1 MNIGDEL
8 EVEIGPVAHGGH
20 FVARFEGRVV
30 FVRHAITG
38 ERVIAKVTEISKSFA
53 RADCIKVLSPSP
65 DRRDAECSYAR
76 PNGCGGCDFQHVTP
90 AKQREFKTHIIKEQF
105 QRLANMEVDVQVE
118 EVPPIFGWR
127 TRMEFNISKNR
138 RVAMFQSRSND
149 LIEIESCKI
158 ADPKISIDA
167 LNSQNLEPGSKIE
180 VVVDGLG
187 NTHSDQSKSDRL
199 PYEVSGQK
207 FEVSLE
213 SFWQSHKNAPS
224 LLSDVVTML
233 AGYRAGDHVVDLY
246 SGIGVLTSPSLK
258 VIGLGGRLTLV
269 EESESAISD
278 AKWNFATANN
288 VEICSGR
295 VEKEIQKLSSCDL
308 VILDPPRSGA
318 GAKVLNEI
326 VRLAPRTVIYVACD
340 PAALA
345 RDAGYLATRSYAMDT
360 LRAFDLF
367 PMTQHMECVAR
378 FIRS

>member
-1 MNIGDEL
+1 
-8 EVEIGPVAHGGH
+8 
-20 FVARFEGRVV
+20 
-30 FVRHAITG
+30 
-38 ERVIAKVTEISKSFA
+38 
-53 RADCIKVLSPSP
+53 
-65 DRRDAECSYAR
+65 
-76 PNGCGGCDFQHVTP
+76 
-90 AKQREFKTHIIKEQF
+90 
-105 QRLANMEVDVQVE
+105 
-118 EVPPIFGWR
+118 
-127 TRMEFNISKNR
+127 MEFNISKNR

-187 NTHSDQSKSDRL
+187 NTHSDHSKSDRL

-233 AGYRAGDHVVDLY
+233 AGYRAGDHIVDLY